1 MSLSLF
7 NSESLKDAEPTK
19 CDFFSGQEA
28 IQIAKSLALP
38 DQELITQAILL
49 GDSEFNS
56 NSRMNKARYIG
67 RWGKIG
73 EQLALLLTRKGSEWK
88 FIDSAQPRVVNSEKN
103 IQIIIMSGN
112 NALGY
117 KSEIL
122 SAYCAKGYM
131 TLKNIKENQ
140 STYDDNSKL
149 RTWILYFPSRKHP
162 CYTQTDVPNIP
173 FEIAFPTSFT
183 TTPKKS
189 KIEVLPSNHS
199 CRIAFEIDNTL
210 PSKTDPKP
218 ELEPSTEIKP
228 DDFDI
233 QLVG

>member
-7 NSESLKDAEPTK
+7 NSESLKDAEATK

-73 EQLALLLTRKGSEWK
+73 EQLALLLTQKGSEWK

-103 IQIIIMSGN
+103 
-112 NALGY
+112 
-117 KSEIL
+117 
-122 SAYCAKGYM
+122 
-131 TLKNIKENQ
+131 
-140 STYDDNSKL
+140 
-149 RTWILYFPSRKHP
+149 
-162 CYTQTDVPNIP
+162 
-173 FEIAFPTSFT
+173 
-183 TTPKKS
+183 
-189 KIEVLPSNHS
+189 
-199 CRIAFEIDNTL
+199 
-210 PSKTDPKP
+210 
-218 ELEPSTEIKP
+218 
-228 DDFDI
+228 
-233 QLVG
+233 